1 MEIKRTQDS
10 ASFDLILKSGGQGA
24 SFDLILKSGGQGCF
38 SRMGTIFFKHQNE
51 TWDSMVQQTEDM
63 GDGIGYTWVPALAL
77 ALFFGD
83 IGQVA

>member
-10 ASFDLILKSGGQGA
+10 A

-77 ALFFGD
+77 ALFFCD